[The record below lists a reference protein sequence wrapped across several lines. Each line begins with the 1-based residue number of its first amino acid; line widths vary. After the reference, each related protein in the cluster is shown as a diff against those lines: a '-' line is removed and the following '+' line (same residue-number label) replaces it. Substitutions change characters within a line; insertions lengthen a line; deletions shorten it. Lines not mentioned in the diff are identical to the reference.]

1 MENKIVPCIWF
12 SFEEG
17 KILPIISY
25 YEKIFDDEFK
35 ILSILPLGDTPD
47 GYGEMCEVKIFGEKY
62 TFMNTKNKHHDLND
76 AVSFII
82 NCENQNEI
90 DKFWNYFTL
99 EGEESQCGWCIDKYG
114 LRFQIIPN
122 NLDELMKIPNS
133 WDIMMN
139 QKKIII
145 SEYKYEKCKGSFL

>member
-1 MENKIVPCIWF
+1 MGNKIMPCIWF
-12 SFEEG
+12 SFGEG
-17 KILPIISY
+17 KISPIISY
-25 YEKIFDDEFK
+25 YEKIFGDEFK
-35 ILSILPLGDTPD
+35 TLNILPLGDTPD
-47 GYGEMCEVKIFGEKY
+47 GYGEMCEVKIFDEKY

-76 AVSFII
+76 AISFII

-99 EGEESQCGWCIDKYG
+99 EGEESQCGWCIDKFG
-114 LRFQIIPN
+114 LRFQVIPN
-122 NLDELMKIPNS
+122 NLEELMKIPNG

-145 SEYKYEKCKGSFL
+145 SEYK

>member
-1 MENKIVPCIWF
+1 MGDKIMPCIWF

-17 KILPIISY
+17 KISPIISY
-25 YEKIFDDEFK
+25 YEKIFGDDFK
-35 ILSILPLGDTPD
+35 TLSILPLGETPD

-76 AVSFII
+76 AISFII

-99 EGEESQCGWCIDKYG
+99 EGEESQCGWCIDKFG

-122 NLDELMKIPNS
+122 NLDELMKTPNS

-145 SEYKYEKCKGSFL
+145 SEYK